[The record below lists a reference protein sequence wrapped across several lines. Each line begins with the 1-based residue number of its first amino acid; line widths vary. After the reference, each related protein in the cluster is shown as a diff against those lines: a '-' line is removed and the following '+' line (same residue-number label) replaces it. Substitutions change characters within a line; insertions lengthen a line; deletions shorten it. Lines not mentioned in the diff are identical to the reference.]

1 MPQLRPGA
9 AKINKH
15 VFLKSQKH
23 TRGIMA
29 QLFPTCH
36 LVKGSFPLGGEKGAK
51 RGWAVLKGQ
60 GLSTLGWGG
69 GDLGAEPVP
78 GQAVAPTAP

>member
-1 MPQLRPGA
+1 
-9 AKINKH
+9 
-15 VFLKSQKH
+15 
-23 TRGIMA
+23 MA